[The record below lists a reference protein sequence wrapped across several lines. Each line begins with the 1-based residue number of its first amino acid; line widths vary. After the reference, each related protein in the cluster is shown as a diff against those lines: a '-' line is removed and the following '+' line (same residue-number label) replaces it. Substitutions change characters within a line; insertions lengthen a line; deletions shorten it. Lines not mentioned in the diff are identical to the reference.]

1 MRTPAQEVQR
11 STPGESVGF
20 GPSFSAEGTKSSVP
34 HLLNGFDD
42 LERHMLYRPNPV
54 ALRLPLRVSIQ
65 NLPSFTNDRA
75 FSWHLPATQLHIVGS
90 VTPMPA
96 AIFRGNSWLLPSSSS
111 HAY

>member
-1 MRTPAQEVQR
+1 LAEIQTPPQEVQR
-11 STPGESVGF
+11 ATPGESVGF
-20 GPSFSAEGTKSSVP
+20 APSFSAEGTKSSVP

-65 NLPSFTNDRA
+65 KPPSFTNDRA
-75 FSWHLPATQLHIVGS
+75 FSWHLPASQLHIVGC

-96 AIFRGNSWLLPSSSS
+96 AILR
-111 HAY
+111 AIRDC